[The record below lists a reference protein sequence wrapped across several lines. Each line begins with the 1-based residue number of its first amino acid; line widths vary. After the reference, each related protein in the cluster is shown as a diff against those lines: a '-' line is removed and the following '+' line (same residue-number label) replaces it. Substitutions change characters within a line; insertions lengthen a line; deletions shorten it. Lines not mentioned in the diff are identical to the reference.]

1 MTCPKC
7 GSQPPDHSL
16 FCNKCGHSFAAQPI
30 ESTNNSNVR
39 KSTPA
44 DEPKFLDYAG
54 YSDEPKPPYV
64 PPKGI
69 QLSPT
74 KLQIVQLGS
83 AVDIVLTK
91 NLPMLIE
98 RTVFQ
103 GQTPELR
110 SAEGTDEAEI
120 ASLRRAYFDRPDFIS
135 TFATCCAATLLGKT
149 RELSAKK
156 FIFTGRFRW
165 LLEEQI
171 GELRTKFPQLPTV
184 LSLGAFAVCYGR
196 YLEHDGKVG
205 FLFTPYLGYV
215 RALNRGLVSEASRY
229 RTEIETKFN
238 GHNWILSMLVGLDAL
253 HFFVPLSDN
262 PDVFKIPQVVFNW
275 FTDNVPLSIPSP

>member
-1 MTCPKC
+1 M
-7 GSQPPDHSL
+7 
-16 FCNKCGHSFAAQPI
+16 
-30 ESTNNSNVR
+30 R
-39 KSTPA
+39 KPAPA
-44 DEPKFLDYAG
+44 DERKFLDYDR
-54 YSDEPKPPYV
+54 YSDEPKPSYAAPSGV
-64 PPKGI
+64 

-83 AVDIVLTK
+83 AVDIFLTK
-91 NLPMLIE
+91 NLPVLFE

-103 GQTPELR
+103 GRTPELR

-135 TFATCCAATLLGKT
+135 TFATCCAALLLGKT

-156 FIFTGRFRW
+156 FIFTERFRW
-165 LLEEQI
+165 LLKDQI
-171 GELRTKFPQLPTV
+171 GEVRTKFPQLPTV

-205 FLFTPYLGYV
+205 LLFTPYLGYV
-215 RALNRGLVSEASRY
+215 RALNRGLESEAYRY

-238 GHNWILSMLVGLDAL
+238 GHNWILSMLVGLDATN
-253 HFFVPLSDN
+253 FFVPLSDN
-262 PDVFKIPQVVFNW
+262 PDVFKIPPVVFNW
-275 FTDNVPLSIPSP
+275 FTDNMPLSIPP